1 MTSTPNEPRL
11 YDVWL
16 MWVEFPDHPGIGK
29 PRPVVITEV
38 DGDLVSGIVAKIT
51 GNTDWDEAGDVP
63 LLDWKAEGLLK
74 PSLVRCSQRFYF
86 NRSELLQWFGR
97 LSLRDAEHVNDGLE
111 ATLDIPPYRRSVYP
125 LWFSWL
131 HGLVLWGHS
140 YRNHHLEPHHRAF
153 YGAVFT

>member
-1 MTSTPNEPRL
+1 MTSTPSEPRL

-97 LSLRDAEHVNDGLE
+97 LSLRDMN
-111 ATLDIPPYRRSVYP
+111 IRRLGYAA
-125 LWFSWL
+125 
-131 HGLVLWGHS
+131 LVESQTGTS
-140 YRNHHLEPHHRAF
+140 
-153 YGAVFT
+153 

>member
-1 MTSTPNEPRL
+1 MTSTPSEPRL

-74 PSLVRCSQRFYF
+74 PSLVRCGRGAYQSPQDVPPPIPREWNKGRGSQP
-86 NRSELLQWFGR
+86 SVCSVLTTGQGQTAMLVI
-97 LSLRDAEHVNDGLE
+97 AVIDGLMDLFYE
-111 ATLDIPPYRRSVYP
+111 AILIETII
-125 LWFSWL
+125 
-131 HGLVLWGHS
+131 
-140 YRNHHLEPHHRAF
+140 
-153 YGAVFT
+153 

>member
-63 LLDWKAEGLLK
+63 LLDWKAEGLQPVNLIACFRLF
-74 PSLVRCSQRFYF
+74 SYDILESCVSGNGRGVRAST
-86 NRSELLQWFGR
+86 S
-97 LSLRDAEHVNDGLE
+97 
-111 ATLDIPPYRRSVYP
+111 RRYGS
-125 LWFSWL
+125 
-131 HGLVLWGHS
+131 
-140 YRNHHLEPHHRAF
+140 
-153 YGAVFT
+153 GAVRTACPSHLSA

>member
-51 GNTDWDEAGDVP
+51 ATLIGMRPVTC
-63 LLDWKAEGLLK
+63 
-74 PSLVRCSQRFYF
+74 RCST
-86 NRSELLQWFGR
+86 GR
-97 LSLRDAEHVNDGLE
+97 PRGC
-111 ATLDIPPYRRSVYP
+111 
-125 LWFSWL
+125 
-131 HGLVLWGHS
+131 
-140 YRNHHLEPHHRAF
+140 
-153 YGAVFT
+153 

>member
-63 LLDWKAEGLLK
+63 F
-74 PSLVRCSQRFYF
+74 STTR
-86 NRSELLQWFGR
+86 NSEAIR
-97 LSLRDAEHVNDGLE
+97 ILRT
-111 ATLDIPPYRRSVYP
+111 ATGSTETR
-125 LWFSWL
+125 
-131 HGLVLWGHS
+131 
-140 YRNHHLEPHHRAF
+140 
-153 YGAVFT
+153 

>member
-1 MTSTPNEPRL
+1 MTSTPSEPRL

-63 LLDWKAEGLLK
+63 LLDWKAEGLAK
-74 PSLVRCSQRFYF
+74 
-86 NRSELLQWFGR
+86 
-97 LSLRDAEHVNDGLE
+97 
-111 ATLDIPPYRRSVYP
+111 RRSCAV
-125 LWFSWL
+125 
-131 HGLVLWGHS
+131 
-140 YRNHHLEPHHRAF
+140 RNASISTRANCCD
-153 YGAVFT
+153 GSDASR

>member
-86 NRSELLQWFGR
+86 NPPPIPREWNKGRRSQPSVCSVLTTGQGQTAMLVI
-97 LSLRDAEHVNDGLE
+97 AVIDGLMDLFYE
-111 ATLDIPPYRRSVYP
+111 AILIETII
-125 LWFSWL
+125 
-131 HGLVLWGHS
+131 
-140 YRNHHLEPHHRAF
+140 
-153 YGAVFT
+153 

>member
-16 MWVEFPDHPGIGK
+16 MWSSFPTI
-29 PRPVVITEV
+29 PVSEAASGGYHEV

-111 ATLDIPPYRRSVYP
+111 ATLDIPPYRRSV
-125 LWFSWL
+125 
-131 HGLVLWGHS
+131 
-140 YRNHHLEPHHRAF
+140 
-153 YGAVFT
+153 

>member
-16 MWVEFPDHPGIGK
+16 MWVEF
-29 PRPVVITEV
+29 PVVITEV

-97 LSLRDAEHVNDGLE
+97 LSLRDAEHVND
-111 ATLDIPPYRRSVYP
+111 
-125 LWFSWL
+125 
-131 HGLVLWGHS
+131 
-140 YRNHHLEPHHRAF
+140 
-153 YGAVFT
+153 

>member
-1 MTSTPNEPRL
+1 MTSTPSEPRL

-63 LLDWKAEGLLK
+63 LLDWKAEGLLE

-97 LSLRDAEHVNDGLE
+97 LSLRDAEHVNDGLK
-111 ATLDIPPYRRSVYP
+111 ATLDIPPYRRSV
-125 LWFSWL
+125 
-131 HGLVLWGHS
+131 
-140 YRNHHLEPHHRAF
+140 
-153 YGAVFT
+153 

>member
-63 LLDWKAEGLLK
+63 LLDWKAEGL
-74 PSLVRCSQRFYF
+74 F

-97 LSLRDAEHVNDGLE
+97 LSLRDAEHVNDGLK
-111 ATLDIPPYRRSVYP
+111 ATLDIPPYRRSV
-125 LWFSWL
+125 
-131 HGLVLWGHS
+131 
-140 YRNHHLEPHHRAF
+140 
-153 YGAVFT
+153 

>member
-51 GNTDWDEAGDVP
+51 ST
-63 LLDWKAEGLLK
+63 
-74 PSLVRCSQRFYF
+74 
-86 NRSELLQWFGR
+86 
-97 LSLRDAEHVNDGLE
+97 
-111 ATLDIPPYRRSVYP
+111 
-125 LWFSWL
+125 
-131 HGLVLWGHS
+131 
-140 YRNHHLEPHHRAF
+140 
-153 YGAVFT
+153 GANCYNGSDDSR

>member
-1 MTSTPNEPRL
+1 MTSTPSEPRL

-97 LSLRDAEHVNDGLE
+97 LSLRDA
-111 ATLDIPPYRRSVYP
+111 
-125 LWFSWL
+125 
-131 HGLVLWGHS
+131 
-140 YRNHHLEPHHRAF
+140 
-153 YGAVFT
+153 GAC

>member
-1 MTSTPNEPRL
+1 MTSTPSEPRL

-63 LLDWKAEGLLK
+63 
-74 PSLVRCSQRFYF
+74 RFYF
-86 NRSELLQWFGR
+86 NKSELLQWFGR
-97 LSLRDAEHVNDGLE
+97 LSLRDAEHVNDGLQ
-111 ATLDIPPYRRSVYP
+111 ATLDIPPYRRSV
-125 LWFSWL
+125 
-131 HGLVLWGHS
+131 
-140 YRNHHLEPHHRAF
+140 
-153 YGAVFT
+153 

>member
-1 MTSTPNEPRL
+1 MTSTPSEPRL

-63 LLDWKAEGLLK
+63 LLDWKAEGAVEAVARALFATL
-74 PSLVRCSQRFYF
+74 
-86 NRSELLQWFGR
+86 LLQQERTAAMVRTTLVEGR
-97 LSLRDAEHVNDGLE
+97 
-111 ATLDIPPYRRSVYP
+111 
-125 LWFSWL
+125 
-131 HGLVLWGHS
+131 
-140 YRNHHLEPHHRAF
+140 
-153 YGAVFT
+153 GAC

>member
-74 PSLVRCSQRFYF
+74 PSLVRCSQRPRCLF
-86 NRSELLQWFGR
+86 RS
-97 LSLRDAEHVNDGLE
+97 
-111 ATLDIPPYRRSVYP
+111 ATP
-125 LWFSWL
+125 L
-131 HGLVLWGHS
+131 LVL
-140 YRNHHLEPHHRAF
+140 
-153 YGAVFT
+153 

>member
-1 MTSTPNEPRL
+1 MTSTPSEPRL

-38 DGDLVSGIVAKIT
+38 AGDLVSGIVAKIT

-97 LSLRDAEHVNDGLE
+97 LSLRDAEHVNDGLKPVVPE
-111 ATLDIPPYRRSVYP
+111 RLRTLD
-125 LWFSWL
+125 
-131 HGLVLWGHS
+131 HGRPWRDDQFAACRVS
-140 YRNHHLEPHHRAF
+140 SSRDMSR
-153 YGAVFT
+153 